1 MFSLDQ
7 IPNSLGDLPQVSIQW
22 NIRLKIRPMNEKALP
37 NKFPIDTT
45 FDVELADKLARLETY
60 NKHYY
65 RPNTYLHKW
74 WARRCG
80 TTFRLILKH
89 LVSSPNHQDYYS
101 AGGLEGRIIL
111 DPMMGGGTTLHEALR
126 LGANV
131 AGLDLDPIPV
141 LQARATL
148 SETALPELEQA
159 YDSFINAM

>member
-1 MFSLDQ
+1 MA
-7 IPNSLGDLPQVSIQW
+7 
-22 NIRLKIRPMNEKALP
+22 NE
-37 NKFPIDTT
+37 
-45 FDVELADKLARLETY
+45 LARLETY

-80 TTFRLILKH
+80 TTFRLILKQ
-89 LVSSPNHQDYYS
+89 LVYSSDQQDYYA

-131 AGLDLDPIPV
+131 IGVDLDPIPV

-148 SETALPELEQA
+148 SKISLQQLEQA
-159 YDSFINAM
+159 YAEFFNAMRSELASYFVTACPHCATTTESWFVLYGAA